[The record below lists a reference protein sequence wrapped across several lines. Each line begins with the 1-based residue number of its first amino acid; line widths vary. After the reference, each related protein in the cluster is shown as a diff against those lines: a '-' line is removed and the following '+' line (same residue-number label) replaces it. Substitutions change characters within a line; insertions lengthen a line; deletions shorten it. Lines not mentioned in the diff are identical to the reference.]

1 LKKYKTRKMSEEF
14 ENLDEFEVSGSPAA
28 LPNATAVLVLG
39 ILSIVTCW
47 LYGIPGII
55 MGIIAISMH
64 KKDKALYLSNKTK
77 YGQSF
82 KNSKAGFICGI
93 IGLSLSALWI
103 IYLVVVLLFVAGA
116 VATAGSYNGYNGF

>member
-1 LKKYKTRKMSEEF
+1 MSEES

>member
-64 KKDKALYLSNKTK
+64 KKDKALYLSNKAK

>member
-1 LKKYKTRKMSEEF
+1 MSEEF

-28 LPNATAVLVLG
+28 VPNATAVLVLG

-64 KKDKALYLSNKTK
+64 KKDKALYLSNKGK
-77 YGQSF
+77 YEQSF
-82 KNSKAGFICGI
+82 KNSKAGFVCGI
-93 IGLSLSALWI
+93 IGLCLSALWI
-103 IYLVVVLLFVAGA
+103 IYPPIEPLGMWQHTHTDIQRGRAYCLLHGWLE
-116 VATAGSYNGYNGF
+116 SS

>member
-1 LKKYKTRKMSEEF
+1 MSEEF
-14 ENLDEFEVSGSPAA
+14 ENLDEFEVSGGSAA

-55 MGIIAISMH
+55 MGIIAITMH
-64 KKDKALYLSNKTK
+64 KKDKAMYNSNKAK
-77 YGQSF
+77 YAQSF

-93 IGLSLSALWI
+93 IGLSLSALFI
-103 IYLVVVLLFVAGA
+103 VYLIVVLMVFAGA
-116 VATAGSYNGYNGF
+116 VATAGSYNSF

>member
-1 LKKYKTRKMSEEF
+1 MSEEF
-14 ENLDEFEVSGSPAA
+14 ENLDEFEISGSPAA
-28 LPNATAVLVLG
+28 VPNATAVLVLG

-64 KKDKALYLSNKTK
+64 KKDKALYLSNKGK
-77 YGQSF
+77 YEQSF

-116 VATAGSYNGYNGF
+116 VATAGSYNGGYNSF

>member
-1 LKKYKTRKMSEEF
+1 MSEEF
-14 ENLDEFEVSGSPAA
+14 ENLDEFEVSGGPEAV
-28 LPNATAVLVLG
+28 PNATAVLVLG

-47 LYGIPGII
+47 LYGIPGIV

-77 YGQSF
+77 YEQSF

-93 IGLSLSALWI
+93 IGLSLSALMI
-103 IYLVVVLLFVAGA
+103 IYLIVVVLFVAAGT
-116 VATAGSYNGYNGF
+116 VAAAGSYNGF